1 MYDPEAQMYT
11 VVAEIKREEMLT
23 RGGGLEQ
30 NVEQMLGLF
39 VDRQTLM
46 LGLVVQNL
54 KVRPLLLQ
62 LADGVLTFT
71 DMQVLSL
78 RPADITRSL
87 TLLMKVL
94 IGVNFVSGPCMA
106 AECNTSLSGNTNVTS
121 ERVTL

>member
-11 VVAEIKREEMLT
+11 VVAENKSEENADK
-23 RGGGLEQ
+23 GGGLEQ

-54 KVRPLLLQ
+54 NVRPLLLQ

-71 DMQVLSL
+71 LHGSYSKDLASFPGLLKCLGTRPTKTVMSIVVQANSL
-78 RPADITRSL
+78 
-87 TLLMKVL
+87 
-94 IGVNFVSGPCMA
+94 
-106 AECNTSLSGNTNVTS
+106 
-121 ERVTL
+121 